1 MKLKLADQ
9 SAFGILDSLI
19 ARLVLENQLEGLA
32 ILLRALRYLNG
43 VATVSC

>member
-1 MKLKLADQ
+1 MKLKLAHQ

-43 VATVSC
+43 VAIASC